1 MSIQSVDSRCIYCS
15 SLGPFS
21 DEHMIPAGLGADDN
35 RYLLHDMVCE
45 TCNTTVF
52 SPLELEW
59 LRNSPTAIGRIFM
72 QAKGRKR
79 GSKKN
84 PPKLGAGPKVV
95 VTPEGYT
102 AEAEIG
108 YQGKATILP
117 QMILVDEHQCSVTG
131 SNKDEFD
138 RFVSQV
144 QEWFG
149 SSIACASKLDETA
162 THKFKIATFLWEDGR
177 YIEHGQMGADELPA
191 SCLLYIPIA
200 PNEHGKFASNSRLF
214 RRPNGQIVLRLRS
227 DLPLD
232 SALTAF
238 RKVGEN
244 LDLSTLV
251 ESDLKNPLVNIGFSF
266 QLDVTGRVLAK
277 TGLNILG
284 HLLGADYVGHPAF
297 QSIKKSIATGEPSI
311 PPYTDEAKAP
321 FRMLFSGLPNT
332 HHGFLLSAHPWREQT
347 CGIGLATRLYGSQV
361 EVVPL
366 AHGLPHPPIDLPVI
380 FTVDYGAHLVEQ
392 YSLMEYMLKYPITP
406 SSLGGNHVP
415 PG

>member
-1 MSIQSVDSRCIYCS
+1 MSIQSVESRCIYCS

-35 RYLLHDMVCE
+35 RYLLRDMVCK

-72 QAKGRKR
+72 QAEGRKR

-84 PPKLGAGPKVV
+84 PPKLGAGTKVV

-108 YQGKATILP
+108 YEGKATILP

-131 SNKDEFD
+131 SNKEEFN
-138 RFVSQV
+138 RFISQV
-144 QEWFG
+144 HEGFG

-162 THKFKIATFLWEDGR
+162 THKFQIATFVWEGGR
-177 YIEHGQMGADELPA
+177 YVEHHQVGADELPA
-191 SCLLYIPIA
+191 SCFLHLPIV
-200 PNEHGKFASNSRLF
+200 PNEHGKFTSNSRLF
-214 RRPNGQIVLRLRS
+214 RRPNGQIVLRLRG
-227 DLPLD
+227 DLQLD

-251 ESDLKNPLVNIGFSF
+251 ESDLKNPLVNLGFSF

-297 QSIKKSIATGEPSI
+297 QSIKKSIMTGKPSI
-311 PPYTDEAKAP
+311 PPYTNEAKAP

-332 HHGFLLSAHPWREQT
+332 HHGFLLSAHPWHEQT
-347 CGIGLATRLYGSQV
+347 CGIGMATRLYGSQI

-366 AHGLPHPPIDLPVI
+366 GHGLPHPPIDLPMI
-380 FTVDYGAHLVEQ
+380 FTVDYGKHLIEQ
-392 YSLMEYMLKYPITP
+392 YGLMDYMRKYPITP
-406 SSLGGNHVP
+406 SSPSVYPELSD
-415 PG
+415 